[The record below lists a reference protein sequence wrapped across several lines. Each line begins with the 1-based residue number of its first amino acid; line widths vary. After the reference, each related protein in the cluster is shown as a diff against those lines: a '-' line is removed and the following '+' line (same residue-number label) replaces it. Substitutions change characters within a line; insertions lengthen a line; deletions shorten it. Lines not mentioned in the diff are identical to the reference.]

1 LIVLDVAWLI
11 PAFPLLGFILLVL
24 FGRRIGEPG
33 AGWLATLASTGAFVS
48 TVVVFAGMLAL
59 DAAER
64 FHIVDLFTWLDVGSF
79 TVDAGLLV
87 DPLSITM
94 CLFITGVG
102 TLIHLYSVGYM
113 HGDPNFSKFFIYLN
127 LFITSMLLLV
137 LGDNLLLTFL
147 GWEGVGACSYL
158 LISFWFDEGDEGTAN
173 ASAGKKAFVTNRVG
187 DLGFMLATFLVFVG
201 LGSINYDDIATGAGE
216 LSGGDATMIV
226 ILFLLAAAG
235 KSAQLPLFVWL
246 PDAMAG
252 PTPVSALI
260 HAATMVTSGVFLLT
274 RLNPILAEADVWSTG
289 LIAWVGALTAL
300 FAATVAV
307 AQNDI
312 KRVLAYSTVSQL
324 GYLFLAVGVGGYV
337 PAIFH
342 MVTHAFFKAL
352 LFLGSG
358 SVIHG
363 LHDEQ
368 DMRRMGGLRKFM
380 PITAMT
386 FIVGWLA
393 IAGVPPFSG
402 FWSKDE
408 ILLYAWN
415 YDGLGGAAGGKVLW
429 AIGLVT
435 AILTAFYMT
444 RQVILTFFGRTRFF
458 DLTAN
463 EVAHAWDG
471 RLEAAE
477 VAVAESRDA
486 EEAALA
492 AVEKAREDVTKK
504 HDAVTKAE
512 EKLAAAREAFDTAGG
527 ESEDLDEK
535 EQAKLVKAVDRAT
548 TAVPKAEE
556 AVIKAEEKVIEMLA
570 AVEGASSATNDRQSE
585 LVSLRTARNLSATPE
600 TVVTANTEAVKLDDG
615 VAEHLPESFTHRQ
628 EYHPHESPLTMTIP
642 LMVLAALAATGGLL
656 NLPFAS
662 NLHFLQNWLEPSLFG
677 NEVHVTAGASTK
689 WALAIIA
696 VVCGLAAIMAAI
708 GVYLRGRR
716 DPNRI
721 EMAGMRR
728 AWYVD
733 ESYANFFGGPGR
745 LLFDGLARF
754 DRVVIDGAVRGIAR
768 GSSNIGDSLRAIQ
781 PGFVRSYGLAIGLG
795 SVLTMLWFLGRMF

>member
-1 LIVLDVAWLI
+1 MLDIAWLI
-11 PAFPLLGFILLVL
+11 PAFPLLGFVLLVL
-24 FGRRIGEPG
+24 FGRRLGEPF
-33 AGWLATLASTGAFVS
+33 AGWLATMASAGAFASTVA
-48 TVVVFAGMLAL
+48 VFFGLAAL
-59 DAAER
+59 EGAER
-64 FHIVDLFTWLDVGSF
+64 FHLVKLFTWLDVGSF

-102 TLIHLYSVGYM
+102 TLIHLYSIGYM

-158 LISFWFDEGDEGTAN
+158 LISFWFSDESN
-173 ASAGKKAFVTNRVG
+173 ASAGKKAFVTNRIG
-187 DLGFMLATFLVFVG
+187 DFGYMLATFLVFVG
-201 LGSINYDDIATGAGE
+201 LGSINYDDITTRASELGSRSAT
-216 LSGGDATMIV
+216 LIV
-226 ILFLLAAAG
+226 VLFLLAAAG

-274 RLNPILAEADVWSTG
+274 RLNPILAEAEVWSTG

-363 LHDEQ
+363 LHEEQ
-368 DMRRMGGLRKFM
+368 DMRRMGGLSKLM

-415 YDGLGGAAGGKVLW
+415 YDGLGGAAGGKILW
-429 AIGLVT
+429 VIGLVT
-435 AILTAFYMT
+435 ALLTAFYMT

-458 DLTAN
+458 DVRA
-463 EVAHAWDG
+463 EEIDAAWDT
-471 RLEAAE
+471 RLAAVDGSIAAASE
-477 VAVAESRDA
+477 A
-486 EEAALA
+486 EESAVA
-492 AVEKAREDVTKK
+492 AVEKAREDVVKK
-504 HDAVTKAE
+504 QDAVAKAE
-512 EKLAAAREAFDTAGG
+512 EKLIAAREAVDASSAADDGH
-527 ESEDLDEK
+527 
-535 EQAKLVKAVDRAT
+535 QKLVKALERAEG
-548 TAVPKAEE
+548 AVPKATDGV
-556 AVIKAEEKVIEMLA
+556 AKAEEKVASLVA
-570 AVEGASSATNDRQSE
+570 AVDEAATHTKSLESARAE
-585 LVSLRTARNLSATPE
+585 LRDSRAATPMPPTHVTARTPAPDIDAE
-600 TVVTANTEAVKLDDG
+600 L
-615 VAEHLPESFTHRQ
+615 AEHLPESYHHRQ
-628 EYHPHESPLTMTIP
+628 EYHPHESPWTMTLP
-642 LMVLAALAATGGLL
+642 LLVLALLAAAGGGL

-662 NLHFLQNWLEPSLFG
+662 DLHFLQHWLEPSLFG
-677 NEVHVTAGASTK
+677 HEVHVTASASTK
-689 WALAIIA
+689 WILAVIA
-696 VVCGLAAIMAAI
+696 VVGGLIAIVASFRVYMAGA
-708 GVYLRGRR
+708 G
-716 DPNRI
+716 DPSRI
-721 EMAGMRR
+721 EAEGAAR
-728 AWYVD
+728 AWYLD
-733 ESYANFFGGPGR
+733 ETYAGFFGGPGR
-745 LLFDGLARF
+745 AFFDSLAAF
-754 DRVVIDGAVRGIAR
+754 DRGVIDGAVRGIAR
-768 GSSNIGDSLRAIQ
+768 NTVALGQGMRALQ
-781 PGFVRSYGLAIGLG
+781 PGFVRSYALGIGLG
-795 SVLTMLWFLGRMF
+795 SVLVMVWFLGRLFV

>member
-1 LIVLDVAWLI
+1 MLEAAWLI
-11 PAFPLLGFILLVL
+11 PAFPLLGFVLLIL
-24 FGRRIGEPG
+24 FGRKLGEPF
-33 AGWLATLASTGAFVS
+33 AGWLATAASAGAFVS
-48 TVVVFAGMLAL
+48 TVAVFASLVAL

-64 FHIVDLFTWLDVGSF
+64 FHIVKLFTWLDVGSF
-79 TVDAGLLV
+79 EVDAGLLI

-113 HGDPNFSKFFIYLN
+113 HGDKNFSKFFIYLN
-127 LFITSMLLLV
+127 MFITAMLFLV
-137 LGDNLLLTFL
+137 LGDNLLITFL

-158 LISFWFDEGDEGTAN
+158 LISFWFDGGDENTAN

-187 DLGFMLATFLVFVG
+187 DFGYMLATFAVFVAI
-201 LGSINYDDIATGAGE
+201 GSINYDDIATMAGE
-216 LSGGDATMIV
+216 ISPRTATLIV
-226 ILFLLAAAG
+226 LLFLLAASG

-274 RLNPILAEADVWSTG
+274 RLNPILAQAEVWSTG
-289 LIAWVGALTAL
+289 FIALVGALTAL

-324 GYLFLAVGVGGYV
+324 GYLFLAVGVGAYV

-342 MVTHAFFKAL
+342 MITHAFFKAL

-368 DMRRMGGLRKFM
+368 DMRRMGGLQKFM
-380 PITAMT
+380 PITAAT

-415 YDGLGGAAGGKVLW
+415 YEGWGGPAMGKVLW

-444 RQVILTFFGRTRFF
+444 RQVILTFFGRTRFY
-458 DLTAN
+458 DPTA
-463 EVAHAWDG
+463 EEIEAAWDA
-471 RLEAAE
+471 RLVAAQGS
-477 VAVAESRDA
+477 VAELGEA
-486 EEAALA
+486 EEAAVA
-492 AVEKAREDVTKK
+492 AVDKARDDVTKK
-504 HDAVTKAE
+504 QDAVTKAE
-512 EKLAAAREAFDTAGG
+512 EKLVAAREAFEASDGA
-527 ESEDLDEK
+527 DEK
-535 EQAKLVKAVDRAT
+535 AHTKLEKAFDKAT
-548 TAVPKAEE
+548 AAVPKAEE
-556 AVIKAEEKVIEMLA
+556 GVVSAEAKVSELLA
-570 AVEGASSATNDRQSE
+570 AMDAAAAETKARQAELTTLRNARSSTVMPD
-585 LVSLRTARNLSATPE
+585 
-600 TVVTANTEAVKLDDG
+600 TVVTALTPAVELDDEL
-615 VAEHLPESFTHRQ
+615 AEHLPESYVHRQ
-628 EYHPHESPLTMTIP
+628 EYHPHESPATMTIP
-642 LMVLAALAATGGLL
+642 LMVLAVLAAVGGAL

-662 NLHFLQNWLEPSLFG
+662 NLHFLQTWLEPSLFG
-677 NEVHVTAGASTK
+677 NEVHVTASAGTK
-689 WALAIIA
+689 WILALIAIACAVIA
-696 VVCGLAAIMAAI
+696 ITSSFA
-708 GVYLRGRR
+708 VYLRGRR
-716 DPNRI
+716 DPRSI
-721 EMAGMRR
+721 EMVGMRR

-733 ESYANFFGGPGR
+733 ETYANFMGGPGR
-745 LLFDGLARF
+745 ALFDGLARF
-754 DRVVIDGAVRGIAR
+754 DRGVIDGAVRGVAQ
-768 GSSNIGDSLRAIQ
+768 GSLSIGAALRFLQ
-781 PGFVRSYGLAIGLG
+781 PGLVRSYGLFIGFG
-795 SVLTMLWFLGRMF
+795 SVLVLIWFLTRMFL